1 MRTYSVSMLFTVTA
15 ALTTGFPL
23 AVEAATFNY
32 DQLQLIKTRPVE
44 SNNFLSF
51 FGNPNDNQGL
61 AAFVNLDPNA
71 PAFGHTEISLNSPG
85 NPSPYY
91 GVGRNSS
98 PEESGATRTATLTE
112 LNFGGF
118 SNFVNYLTN
127 NGISADSIG
136 LSYGLKTGKKFTEA
150 WNLGDDL
157 FGEDWLASPTST
169 VEERIYQAAPDAVE
183 IFLSLN
189 DEKIINFGYS
199 PFYVVLDYGETTAI
213 EDDID
218 IFLTDIVP
226 AKKQTG
232 LSLLGDGL
240 ANAFLK
246 DVSLGGGGIQTIS
259 ESFGVEEPPIVINN
273 GFGIFNLPFPVS
285 LRTAPLKSVPEPSS
299 ILGLLTIGS
308 LGLTSILKKV
318 KSK

>member
-1 MRTYSVSMLFTVTA
+1 MRTYSVSMVFTFTA

-32 DQLQLIKTRPVE
+32 NQLQLIKARPVE
-44 SNNFLSF
+44 SSSFLSF
-51 FGNPNDNQGL
+51 SGNQNENQGL
-61 AAFVNLDPNA
+61 AAFLNLDPSA
-71 PAFGHTEISLNSPG
+71 PGFGHTEISLNSPG
-85 NPSPYY
+85 NPAPYY

-98 PEESGATRTATLTE
+98 PEESGATRTATLTGLE
-112 LNFGGF
+112 IGGF

-136 LSYGLKTGKKFTEA
+136 LGYGLKTEENFTDA

-169 VEERIYQAAPDAVE
+169 VEERIYEADPDAVE
-183 IFLSLN
+183 IFLSFN

-199 PFYVVLDYGETTAI
+199 PFYVVLEYGETPAT
-213 EDDID
+213 EDD
-218 IFLTDIVP
+218 FESFFTDIIP
-226 AKKQTG
+226 ANKNVG
-232 LSLLGDGL
+232 LSSLADGL
-240 ANAFLK
+240 AEAFLQ
-246 DVSLGGGGIQTIS
+246 DVALGGGGIQTIS
-259 ESFGVEEPPIVINN
+259 ESFAVEDPPIVINN

-308 LGLTSILKKV
+308 LGLSSILKKA
-318 KSK
+318 KSQ